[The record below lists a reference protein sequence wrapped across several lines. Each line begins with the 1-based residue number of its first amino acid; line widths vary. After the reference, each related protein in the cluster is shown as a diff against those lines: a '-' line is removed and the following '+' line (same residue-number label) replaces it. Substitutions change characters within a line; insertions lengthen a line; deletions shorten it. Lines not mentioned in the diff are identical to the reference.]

1 MDGSGTDGSGS
12 RSGGMQSGRVAMT
25 RGTTS
30 VAFAAAT
37 ALAALLPSA
46 AIAQPAWPAKPVRML
61 VGYAPGGPVDIVGRL
76 TSQRLSELLGQAVL
90 VENRPGAGATIAV
103 EAVARAAPDGYTL
116 LTAGGGELTIA
127 PSIYPALAYNPLKD
141 LASIALVASSPL
153 MLVVNPRVPVQDAKG
168 LVALVRSQPGR
179 INFASSGTGSTAQLA
194 SELFASMTATQIV
207 HIPYKGAGPALADLV
222 GGQVD
227 MMFTGVSA
235 ALPFVRSGKLRA
247 LGVSG
252 SRRLAALPEFPPVGE
267 ALPGFEVTTIYA
279 MMGPPALPRE
289 IVQRLN
295 TEVGRFLSEPGP
307 RERLLAL
314 GAEPVGGTPEQ
325 LSAHIAREIPK
336 WAKIVKAAKIRAE

>member
-1 MDGSGTDGSGS
+1 M
-12 RSGGMQSGRVAMT
+12 RNAFRAVA
-25 RGTTS
+25 
-30 VAFAAAT
+30 VAVAVVAVAPSTAT
-37 ALAALLPSA
+37 
-46 AIAQPAWPAKPVRML
+46 AQPAWPAKPIRML

-103 EAVARAAPDGYTL
+103 EAVARAVPDGYTL
-116 LTAGGGELTIA
+116 LTAGGGELSIA
-127 PSIYPALAYNPLKD
+127 PSIYPALGYNPLKD
-141 LASIALVASSPL
+141 LAPVGLIASSPL
-153 MLVVNPRVPVQDAKG
+153 MLVVNPRVPVQDVKA
-168 LVALVRSQPGR
+168 LVALVRGQPGR
-179 INFASSGTGSTAQLA
+179 INFASSGSGSTAQLA
-194 SELFASMTATQIV
+194 SELFAVMTGTQIV

-252 SRRLAALPEFPPVGE
+252 TRRLAALPEYAPV
-267 ALPGFEVTTIYA
+267 ADAVPGFEVTTIYA
-279 MMGPPALPRE
+279 MMGPTALPKD

-295 TEVGRFLSEPGP
+295 TELGRLVAEPGP

-314 GAEPVGGTPEQ
+314 GAEPAGGTPEQ
-325 LSAHIAREIPK
+325 LAAYIAREIPK
-336 WAKIVKAAKIRAE
+336 WAKIVKAAKIKGE

>member
-1 MDGSGTDGSGS
+1 
-12 RSGGMQSGRVAMT
+12 
-25 RGTTS
+25 
-30 VAFAAAT
+30 
-37 ALAALLPSA
+37 
-46 AIAQPAWPAKPVRML
+46 
-61 VGYAPGGPVDIVGRL
+61 
-76 TSQRLSELLGQAVL
+76 
-90 VENRPGAGATIAV
+90 
-103 EAVARAAPDGYTL
+103 
-116 LTAGGGELTIA
+116 
-127 PSIYPALAYNPLKD
+127 
-141 LASIALVASSPL
+141 
-153 MLVVNPRVPVQDAKG
+153 
-168 LVALVRSQPGR
+168 
-179 INFASSGTGSTAQLA
+179 
-194 SELFASMTATQIV
+194 
-207 HIPYKGAGPALADLV
+207 
-222 GGQVD
+222 

-325 LSAHIAREIPK
+325 LSAYIAREIPK

>member
-1 MDGSGTDGSGS
+1 M
-12 RSGGMQSGRVAMT
+12 RNAFRAVA
-25 RGTTS
+25 
-30 VAFAAAT
+30 VAVAVVAGA
-37 ALAALLPSA
+37 PSPA
-46 AIAQPAWPAKPVRML
+46 PAQPAWPAKPIRML

-103 EAVARAAPDGYTL
+103 EAVARAVPDGYTL
-116 LTAGGGELTIA
+116 LTAGGGELSIA
-127 PSIYPALAYNPLKD
+127 PSIYPALGYNPLKD
-141 LASIALVASSPL
+141 LAPVGLIASSPL
-153 MLVVNPRVPVQDAKG
+153 MLVVNPRVPVQDVKA
-168 LVALVRSQPGR
+168 LVALVRGQPGR
-179 INFASSGTGSTAQLA
+179 INFASSGSGSTAQLA
-194 SELFASMTATQIV
+194 SELFAVMTGTQIV

-252 SRRLAALPEFPPVGE
+252 TRRLAALPEYAPV
-267 ALPGFEVTTIYA
+267 ADAVPGFEVTTIYA
-279 MMGPPALPRE
+279 MMGPTALPKD

-295 TEVGRFLSEPGP
+295 TELGRLVAEPGP

-314 GAEPVGGTPEQ
+314 GAEPAGGTPEQ
-325 LSAHIAREIPK
+325 LAAYIAREIPK
-336 WAKIVKAAKIRAE
+336 WAKIVKAAKIKGE

>member
-1 MDGSGTDGSGS
+1 M
-12 RSGGMQSGRVAMT
+12 RNAFRAVA
-25 RGTTS
+25 
-30 VAFAAAT
+30 VAVAVVVAVAPSTAT
-37 ALAALLPSA
+37 
-46 AIAQPAWPAKPVRML
+46 AQPAWPAKPIRML

-103 EAVARAAPDGYTL
+103 EAVARAVPDGYTL
-116 LTAGGGELTIA
+116 LTAGGGELSIA
-127 PSIYPALAYNPLKD
+127 PSIYPALGYNPLKD
-141 LASIALVASSPL
+141 LAPVGLIASSPL
-153 MLVVNPRVPVQDAKG
+153 MLVVNPRVPVQDVKA
-168 LVALVRSQPGR
+168 LVALVRGQPGR
-179 INFASSGTGSTAQLA
+179 INFASSGSGSTAQLA
-194 SELFASMTATQIV
+194 SELFAVMTGTQIV

-252 SRRLAALPEFPPVGE
+252 TRRLAALPEYAPV
-267 ALPGFEVTTIYA
+267 ADAVPGFEVTTIYA
-279 MMGPPALPRE
+279 MMGPTALPKD

-295 TEVGRFLSEPGP
+295 TELGRLVAEPGP

-314 GAEPVGGTPEQ
+314 GAEPAGGTPEQ
-325 LSAHIAREIPK
+325 LAAYIAREIPK
-336 WAKIVKAAKIRAE
+336 WAKIVKAAKIKGE